1 MSPCVSQWD
10 NLPFGNTA
18 VKGADEMKKRAWI
31 WLAAAAVV
39 LSLIVLAASQRNCM
53 HRGAA
58 HADVL
63 AFMPADASAVLF
75 VDSRVLR
82 RAPFIA
88 QLHAWAPKPQ
98 ADPDYAQFL
107 KETGF
112 DYERDLDLLAVAFEK
127 RGQDSTLF
135 AVATGIFMK
144 QKISAYAMKSGT
156 LAKIDSREIF
166 SVPVA
171 GSPKKISFTFLR
183 DDQIALTDGG
193 DIGIFLSARNQSE
206 DRAEWRSRF
215 ERHAGSPVFAVIRQD
230 AAAGTALAAQAP
242 GGLRSPQL
250 STLLDQL
257 QWITLAGKPETDRLR
272 VVAEG
277 ECTQDSTARQL
288 VDLLNGVI
296 VLAQAGLNDSKTR
309 QQLDPAAREAY
320 LELLKN
326 ADVSKI
332 DRGDTKSVRLVFEIT
347 PRVLDAA
354 RRSPP
359 AAPESV
365 PGKALPGSA
374 PGSKKG
380 HT

>member
-1 MSPCVSQWD
+1 MSTSASQWD
-10 NLPFGNTA
+10 NPPLGSTA
-18 VKGADEMKKRAWI
+18 VHGVREMKKRAWI
-31 WLAAAAVV
+31 GLAAVAF
-39 LSLIVLAASQRNCM
+39 LSLIVLLGYLRSCM
-53 HRGAA
+53 HRGAG
-58 HADVL
+58 HEDVL

-75 VDSRVLR
+75 VDSRGLR

-88 QLHAWAPKPQ
+88 QLYAWAPKPQ
-98 ADPDYAQFL
+98 ADPEYAQFL

-135 AVATGIFMK
+135 AVATGRFFK
-144 QKISAYAMKSGT
+144 QKISAYALKSGT
-156 LAKIDSREIF
+156 VAKMDGREIF
-166 SVPVA
+166 GVPVA
-171 GSPKKISFTFLR
+171 GSTKKISFTFLR

-193 DIGIFLSARNQSE
+193 DIGIFLSARNQNE
-206 DRAEWRSRF
+206 DRAAWRSRF
-215 ERHAGSPVFAVIRQD
+215 ERLRGSPVFAVIRQD

-250 STLLDQL
+250 STLLDEL
-257 QWITLAGKPETDRLR
+257 QWITLAGKPEADGLR
-272 VVAEG
+272 MVAEG
-277 ECTQDSTARQL
+277 ECSTESTARQL

-347 PRVLDAA
+347 PGFLDTA
-354 RRSPP
+354 RRSSP
-359 AAPESV
+359 AAPELP
-365 PGKALPGSA
+365 PGKALPGNA
-374 PGSKKG
+374 PISKKG
-380 HT
+380 HI

>member
-1 MSPCVSQWD
+1 VSPSVSQWD
-10 NLPFGNTA
+10 NLPFGSTA
-18 VKGADEMKKRAWI
+18 ADGVGEMKKRTWI
-31 WLAAAAVV
+31 GLAAAAV

-75 VDSRVLR
+75 VDFHELR

-88 QLHAWAPKPQ
+88 QLYAWAPKPQ
-98 ADPDYAQFL
+98 ADPEYAQFL

-135 AVATGIFMK
+135 AVATGRFIK

-156 LAKIDSREIF
+156 LARIDSREIF

-171 GSPKKISFTFLR
+171 GSAKKIFFTFLR
-183 DDQIALTDGG
+183 NDQIALTDGG
-193 DIGIFLSARNQSE
+193 DIGIFLSAGNRNE

-242 GGLRSPQL
+242 GALRSPQL

-257 QWITLAGKPETDRLR
+257 QWITLAGKPENDRLR

-277 ECTQDSTARQL
+277 ECTAESTARQL

-296 VLAQAGLNDSKTR
+296 VLAQTGLNDSKTR

-347 PRVLDAA
+347 PGFLDAA
-354 RRSPP
+354 RRSSP
-359 AAPESV
+359 AAPESL
-365 PGKALPGSA
+365 PGKALPGNA
-374 PGSKKG
+374 PVSKKG